1 MDERRTLSILGWL
14 MGSLVG
20 TLFLLNAIAMS
31 RLAPPAQPS
40 ADYAVTPGTISASLN

>member
-1 MDERRTLSILGWL
+1 MDENRMLSILGWL

-31 RLAPPAQPS
+31 DLTPPAHPA
-40 ADYAVTPGTISASLN
+40 ADYAVTPGTVSASLN